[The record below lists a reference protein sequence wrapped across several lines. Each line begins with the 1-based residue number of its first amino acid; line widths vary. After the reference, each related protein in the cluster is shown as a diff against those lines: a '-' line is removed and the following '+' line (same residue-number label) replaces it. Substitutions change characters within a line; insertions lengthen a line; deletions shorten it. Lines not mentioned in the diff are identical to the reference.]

1 MTTWAIEYAQ
11 NPKASYKRS
20 ITSNNWSMIWN
31 IWTSVIAKNGIRYR
45 FKRNNLIIARKK

>member
-1 MTTWAIEYAQ
+1 MTTWAIEYAH

-20 ITSNNWSMIWN
+20 VTSSSWTLAWTVWKAITARDGM
-31 IWTSVIAKNGIRYR
+31 RYR